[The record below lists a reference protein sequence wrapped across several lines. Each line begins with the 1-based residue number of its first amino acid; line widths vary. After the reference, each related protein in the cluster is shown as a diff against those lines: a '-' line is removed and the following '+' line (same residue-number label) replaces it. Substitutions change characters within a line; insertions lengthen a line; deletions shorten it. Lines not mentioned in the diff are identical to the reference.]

1 VSESHRVE
9 VHKFGGTSVGD
20 ADRIAAVARIVREA
34 SARSRI
40 VVVVS
45 AMAGITDLLVAAGAA
60 AERGERGEGT
70 RLLDTALSR
79 HLEAL
84 TVLEVA
90 ESASV
95 EAEIRRLVD
104 ESLDLIRAVA
114 HLRELTPRTRDDL
127 IAVGEKLSARLVAG
141 ALGAAGAAGAAAEA
155 VDADT
160 FLETDD
166 RFGEANALIGVSDRT
181 IAAALRPRLERGP
194 IPVVTGFC
202 GRAPDG
208 ATTTLGRGGSD
219 LTATLIAAALRADE
233 VTIWTDVD
241 GVFTADP
248 KVVPGARVIGQLNFR
263 EAAEM
268 SYYGAKVLHQRTMI
282 PVASLGI
289 PVRTRNSFTAE
300 AVGTVVDGRIT
311 AGSHPVKAVTAVREQ
326 CLVSLEGKGMAG
338 VPGIAAR
345 LFDAIAGARIS
356 VTMISQSSS
365 EASICLAV
373 PGDRAIDAEQILK
386 REFRSDIAR
395 SDVDEIVVRR
405 GVSLIAA
412 VGLGMAQTPGIAA
425 RVFASL
431 ARRGA
436 NVLAIAQGSSELS
449 ITLAVDRDATD
460 EAIRALHAEFGLDRI
475 DTGEDSERGFDLIL
489 LGCGKIGRALAALL
503 HERHDHI
510 VERFGLTA
518 RIVAVADRSGFVV
531 RPAGIPRGEL
541 TAILEA
547 KAGGATMA
555 GREGAIPTDS
565 SIAMVRHVLAY
576 RLSRPVLVDVTD
588 GEDTSDALLEALR
601 LGCDVVSANKKPLAG
616 SLERF
621 RALVDGASALDR
633 LLKVEATVGAG
644 LPVVDTL
651 EMLIATGDRLTAA
664 EGCLSGTLGFVM
676 TRLEEGAPFSRAVAE
691 AVDLGYTEPDPVA
704 DLSGADVGRKAI
716 ILGRLSGLAVE
727 GSAITVSGLV
737 DPLLAGRP
745 RAGLIEALAAYD
757 APLAARTEKAR
768 AEGRVLRYVARVEA
782 GRITVGPAEVPT
794 ESPLGMLKG
803 TDNMIVFTSERYAA
817 RPLVVSGPGAGVDV
831 TAMGVLGD
839 ILRIAGER
847 RPR

>member
-1 VSESHRVE
+1 
-9 VHKFGGTSVGD
+9 
-20 ADRIAAVARIVREA
+20 
-34 SARSRI
+34 
-40 VVVVS
+40 
-45 AMAGITDLLVAAGAA
+45 M
-60 AERGERGEGT
+60 
-70 RLLDTALSR
+70 
-79 HLEAL
+79 
-84 TVLEVA
+84 
-90 ESASV
+90 
-95 EAEIRRLVD
+95 
-104 ESLDLIRAVA
+104 
-114 HLRELTPRTRDDL
+114 
-127 IAVGEKLSARLVAG
+127 
-141 ALGAAGAAGAAAEA
+141 
-155 VDADT
+155 
-160 FLETDD
+160 
-166 RFGEANALIGVSDRT
+166 
-181 IAAALRPRLERGP
+181 
-194 IPVVTGFC
+194 
-202 GRAPDG
+202 
-208 ATTTLGRGGSD
+208 
-219 LTATLIAAALRADE
+219 
-233 VTIWTDVD
+233 TIWTDVD
-241 GVFTADP
+241 GVYTADP
-248 KVVPGARVIGQLNFR
+248 KVVPASRVIGQLNFR

-282 PVASLGI
+282 PVAALGI
-289 PVRTRNSFTAE
+289 PVRTRNSFAAE
-300 AVGTVVDGRIT
+300 AAGTVVDGRVT

-338 VPGIAAR
+338 VPGVAAR
-345 LFDAIAGARIS
+345 LFDAIAAARIS

-373 PGDRAIDAEQILK
+373 PGDRAIDVERSLK

-395 SDVDEIVVRR
+395 GDVDEIVVRR

-475 DTGEDSERGFDLIL
+475 DTGEDSERRFDLIL
-489 LGCGKIGRALAALL
+489 LGCGKIGRALAGLL

-510 VERFGLTA
+510 VQRFGLTA
-518 RIVAVADRSGFVV
+518 RIVAIADRSGFVV
-531 RPAGIPRGEL
+531 RPAGIPRAEL

-547 KAGGATMA
+547 KAGGAAMA
-555 GREGAIPTDS
+555 GREGAIPTGS
-565 SIAMVRHVLAY
+565 PTAMVRHVLAY

-588 GEDTSDALLEALR
+588 GEDTADALLEALR

-616 SLERF
+616 SIERF
-621 RALVDGASALDR
+621 RALVDGAAALDR
-633 LLKVEATVGAG
+633 LLKAEATVGAG

-651 EMLIATGDRLTAA
+651 EMLIATGDRLRAA

-676 TRLEEGAPFSRAVAE
+676 TRLEEGVPFSRAVAE

-704 DLSGADVGRKAI
+704 DLSGADVGRKAV

-727 GSAITVSGLV
+727 GSELTVSGLV
-737 DPLLAGRP
+737 DPLLAGRS
-745 RAGLIEALAAYD
+745 RGGLIEGLTAYD
-757 APLAARTEKAR
+757 GPLAARTEEAR
-768 AEGRVLRYVARVEA
+768 RQGRVLRYLARVES
-782 GRITVGPAEVPT
+782 GRITVGPAEVPSG
-794 ESPLGMLKG
+794 SPLGMLKG